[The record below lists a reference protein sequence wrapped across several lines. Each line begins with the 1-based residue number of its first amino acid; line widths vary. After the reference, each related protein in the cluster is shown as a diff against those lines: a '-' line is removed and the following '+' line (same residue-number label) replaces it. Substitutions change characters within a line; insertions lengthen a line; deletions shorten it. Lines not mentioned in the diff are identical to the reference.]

1 VKPPPLKIL
10 ECKGNLYGGEAGV
23 KSGQLILY
31 SLQVGNNAVIAADV
45 HSMVIGG
52 TGTITSVDTYLG
64 FDKVFSITKTE
75 VNISNNVNISGTLTA
90 DFINIENLANINA
103 CSVNASIG
111 NFSTLPV
118 VNSSTGNFSTL
129 NADQFFTSNMT
140 VSAPDNEA
148 TSFVIHNVCAD
159 KTNYALF
166 QNADGQTNI
175 NSSNHLYFRTR
186 GELQMKLDSA
196 GQLGIGTLTPDAL
209 LHVSGT
215 AIIDT
220 SLQSPLLNTSYL
232 NASELFVRFGSEF
245 QGSMLIR
252 NDLEV
257 DNKIT
262 ADNIRCIELL
272 SGVNVCMTGQVIS
285 SLLKANNR
293 VDAPTVN
300 ASTGNVSILNVS
312 QINISSITLNTFN
325 VSQVNASS
333 IDGDLIVADE
343 MVATQLEAV
352 TGAIDEL
359 TTIDLFTDVLYVSQV
374 NASNLSCI
382 NVSAT
387 NGAFTVLR
395 KLDPN
400 LGLEIFSYQ
409 ITTDELYVTD
419 AVTENMLATDKIIIQ
434 TALPTLYLRDTDHIA
449 GAIQQNNDLMAFRAT
464 SNVGGPL
471 VLTRTMFQINCS
483 TDDALFYG
491 NVSVTEKLQSAGLVS
506 TNASLTNLSGVNASF
521 TYLTAD
527 NLQETLI
534 AGPGIAIVDRTIST
548 QQILVAGNNI
558 QIIDETIST
567 TSLLNISNVS
577 SEKGKIVNLS
587 CTNLSATS
595 ITASNVQPTLTTG
608 SNLTLV
614 GTLIN
619 TSSNLNI
626 SNVSVV
632 NGFIYTFEADTIETI
647 GLNSQGVFA
656 DEADITTVRAIGVDT
671 NTLTCL
677 TGGITNLSST
687 NISGARGT
695 ITNFSSTNS
704 SATRGTITNISCSNI
719 SCSLKINV
727 LNVSGTN
734 ATFTSLTANNV
745 QPTLTAGTGITIV
758 GTTISST
765 ATLVAGSNIS
775 ILNGVIKTTSN
786 VNLSNLSTDVLHSP
800 VIVSNLITSID
811 GEIDILNADISVTT
825 PFLAATNISSTN
837 GTFHNL
843 SVANEIQASIVNAST
858 IIAEDAFS
866 VLSSTLS
873 TSFYTDFVDDQ
884 KFVLKVTGVGS
895 PSAPKLAFRTG
906 TADALLITQ
915 SSNVSIGNH
924 LTVTNTSGTNAS
936 FTNLT
941 ADNVQPLLTAGSGVS
956 IVNNVISAGASAITA
971 GLNISIL
978 NDVVS
983 TTSNFS
989 VSTLYVT
996 GDSTV
1001 GPVLNIGL
1009 NDNSTTPK
1017 TIYFGGL
1024 NGDNAYNHTVIES
1037 RIYSGSENAELLLF
1051 KGNDVNADRIRLRAA
1066 IILFDTYTGA
1076 TTDRTA
1082 ENIRMMINSAGR
1094 VGIGTTNPTRPLQV
1108 VGDIYCTGNISCEG
1122 YMKANDKP
1130 RMRIVR
1136 DNFTLPSGTTS
1147 LLNGGSVSLRENCTV
1162 SSGIFI
1168 ATIAGIYACSCK
1180 LRLPDNNNQAPEIQ
1194 WYRRAGSGQQSSYEN
1209 FEMWIPNGVAGRRAG
1224 MSHTIIDLNV
1234 GDGILPRNDLQTMG
1248 GCFATFD
1255 VFMIQ

>member
-1 VKPPPLKIL
+1 MYRVVS
-10 ECKGNLYGGEAGV
+10 LY
-23 KSGQLILY
+23 
-31 SLQVGNNAVIAADV
+31 
-45 HSMVIGG
+45 
-52 TGTITSVDTYLG
+52 
-64 FDKVFSITKTE
+64 
-75 VNISNNVNISGTLTA
+75 
-90 DFINIENLANINA
+90 
-103 CSVNASIG
+103 
-111 NFSTLPV
+111 
-118 VNSSTGNFSTL
+118 
-129 NADQFFTSNMT
+129 
-140 VSAPDNEA
+140 
-148 TSFVIHNVCAD
+148 
-159 KTNYALF
+159 
-166 QNADGQTNI
+166 
-175 NSSNHLYFRTR
+175 
-186 GELQMKLDSA
+186 
-196 GQLGIGTLTPDAL
+196 
-209 LHVSGT
+209 
-215 AIIDT
+215 
-220 SLQSPLLNTSYL
+220 
-232 NASELFVRFGSEF
+232 
-245 QGSMLIR
+245 
-252 NDLEV
+252 
-257 DNKIT
+257 
-262 ADNIRCIELL
+262 
-272 SGVNVCMTGQVIS
+272 
-285 SLLKANNR
+285 
-293 VDAPTVN
+293 
-300 ASTGNVSILNVS
+300 
-312 QINISSITLNTFN
+312 
-325 VSQVNASS
+325 SQVNA
-333 IDGDLIVADE
+333 
-343 MVATQLEAV
+343 
-352 TGAIDEL
+352 
-359 TTIDLFTDVLYVSQV
+359 Y
-374 NASNLSCI
+374 
-382 NVSAT
+382 
-387 NGAFTVLR
+387 
-395 KLDPN
+395 
-400 LGLEIFSYQ
+400 
-409 ITTDELYVTD
+409 
-419 AVTENMLATDKIIIQ
+419 
-434 TALPTLYLRDTDHIA
+434 AL
-449 GAIQQNNDLMAFRAT
+449 
-464 SNVGGPL
+464 
-471 VLTRTMFQINCS
+471 
-483 TDDALFYG
+483 
-491 NVSVTEKLQSAGLVS
+491 SVTELLEAGDIVCNGNS
-506 TNASLTNLSGVNASF
+506 SLTNISATTFHSTNISGVNGSF

-548 QQILVAGNNI
+548 QQILVAGTNI
-558 QIIDETIST
+558 DIIGEVIST

-595 ITASNVQPTLTTG
+595 ITASNVQPTLIAGSNLTLVGNVINTSSNLNISNVSAVSGFIYTFEADTIETIGLNSQGIFSEEADIETVRAIDVDTNSLICLTGRITNLSSTNISGARGTITNFSSTNSSATRGTITNISCSNISCSGKINVLNLSGTNATFTSLTANNVQPTLTAG

-626 SNVSVV
+626 SNVSAVS
-632 NGFIYTFEADTIETI
+632 GFIYTFEADTIETI
-647 GLNSQGVFA
+647 GLNSQGIFA

-765 ATLVAGSNIS
+765 ATLVAGTNIDITS
-775 ILNGVIKTTSN
+775 GVIKTTSN

-983 TTSNFS
+983 TTSNS
-989 VSTLYVT
+989 VS
-996 GDSTV
+996 
-1001 GPVLNIGL
+1001 
-1009 NDNSTTPK
+1009 
-1017 TIYFGGL
+1017 
-1024 NGDNAYNHTVIES
+1024 
-1037 RIYSGSENAELLLF
+1037 
-1051 KGNDVNADRIRLRAA
+1051 
-1066 IILFDTYTGA
+1066 
-1076 TTDRTA
+1076 
-1082 ENIRMMINSAGR
+1082 
-1094 VGIGTTNPTRPLQV
+1094 
-1108 VGDIYCTGNISCEG
+1108 
-1122 YMKANDKP
+1122 
-1130 RMRIVR
+1130 VR
-1136 DNFTLPSGTTS
+1136 
-1147 LLNGGSVSLRENCTV
+1147 C
-1162 SSGIFI
+1162 
-1168 ATIAGIYACSCK
+1168 
-1180 LRLPDNNNQAPEIQ
+1180 
-1194 WYRRAGSGQQSSYEN
+1194 
-1209 FEMWIPNGVAGRRAG
+1209 M
-1224 MSHTIIDLNV
+1224 
-1234 GDGILPRNDLQTMG
+1234 
-1248 GCFATFD
+1248 
-1255 VFMIQ
+1255 